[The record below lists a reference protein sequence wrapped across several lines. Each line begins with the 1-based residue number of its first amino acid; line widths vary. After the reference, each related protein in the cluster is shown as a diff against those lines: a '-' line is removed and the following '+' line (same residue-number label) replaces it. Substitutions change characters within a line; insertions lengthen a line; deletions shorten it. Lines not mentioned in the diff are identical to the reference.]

1 MKTHKNYQ
9 SPFHDGDSCKVNSKL
24 NYEEHLIEDHPK
36 KLIEDHPQH
45 LIEDHPQ
52 NLIEDHPAKA
62 AAFAAAPVETEAVGA
77 PIAGGGKSSWWAWC
91 LAGLVGLFIVGLG
104 LYFGLRKDHAG
115 IKGEQ
120 YAYVSQ
126 NKGSGQ
132 AVGTDGVNVVAAP
145 GNVEDYVYYFGNDKS
160 AVVDN
165 SRLKQVA
172 DKIEETGADVVVTAY
187 ASQVGNEVYNKN
199 LSEKRADNIADY
211 LVAHGVPVD
220 HVKVVSNGET
230 TNYGDE
236 AHNRRANIHV
246 VYPG

>member
-1 MKTHKNYQ
+1 MKTRKNYQ
-9 SPFHDGDSCKVNSKL
+9 SQIHDGDSCNVRSKL
-24 NYEEHLIEDHPK
+24 SYEEHLIEDHPQ

-45 LIEDHPQ
+45 
-52 NLIEDHPAKA
+52 LIEDHPAKA

-77 PIAGGGKSSWWAWC
+77 PIAGGSKSSWWAWC

-104 LYFGLRKDHAG
+104 LYYGLRNDNNG
-115 IKGEQ
+115 VDGNR
-120 YAYVSQ
+120 YAYVSKNEAKENTQ
-126 NKGSGQ
+126 GQ
-132 AVGTDGVNVVAAP
+132 TVGLDGVTVVGAP
-145 GNVEDYVYYFGNDKS
+145 GSVEDYVYYFGNDKS

-165 SRLKQVA
+165 SRLNQVA

-187 ASQVGNEVYNKN
+187 ASQVGNENYNKN
-199 LSEKRADNIADY
+199 LSEKRANNVANY

>member
-1 MKTHKNYQ
+1 MKTRKNYQ
-9 SPFHDGDSCKVNSKL
+9 SQIHDGDSCNVHSKL
-24 NYEEHLIEDHPK
+24 SYEEHLIEDHPQ

-45 LIEDHPQ
+45 
-52 NLIEDHPAKA
+52 LIEDHPAKA

-77 PIAGGGKSSWWAWC
+77 PIAGGNKSSWWAWC

-104 LYFGLRKDHAG
+104 LYFGLRKDHDG
-115 IKGEQ
+115 VKGEQ
-120 YAYVSQ
+120 YAYTSQ
-126 NKGSGQ
+126 PAGVGK
-132 AVGTDGVNVVAAP
+132 AVGTEEVTVVAAP
-145 GNVEDYVYYFGNDKS
+145 ASVEDYVYYFGNDKS

-165 SRLKQVA
+165 SRLNQVA

-187 ASQVGNEVYNKN
+187 ASQVGNENYNKN
-199 LSEKRADNIADY
+199 LSEKRANNVANY

-230 TNYGDE
+230 ANYGDE

-246 VYPG
+246 VYPS

>member
-1 MKTHKNYQ
+1 MKTRKNYQ
-9 SPFHDGDSCKVNSKL
+9 SQIHDGDSCKVNSKL
-24 NYEEHLIEDHPK
+24 NYEEHLIEDHPQ

-45 LIEDHPQ
+45 
-52 NLIEDHPAKA
+52 LIEDHPAKA

-77 PIAGGGKSSWWAWC
+77 PIAGGDKSSWWAWC

-104 LYFGLRKDHAG
+104 LYFGLRKDHDG
-115 IKGEQ
+115 VKGGQ
-120 YAYVSQ
+120 YAYTSQ
-126 NKGSGQ
+126 PTGAGK
-132 AVGTDGVNVVAAP
+132 AVGTEEVTVEAAP
-145 GNVEDYVYYFGNDKS
+145 GSVEDYVYYFGNDKS

-165 SRLKQVA
+165 SKLDQVA

-187 ASQVGNEVYNKN
+187 ASQVGNENYNKN
-199 LSEKRADNIADY
+199 LSEKRADNVADY

-230 TNYGDE
+230 SNYGDE